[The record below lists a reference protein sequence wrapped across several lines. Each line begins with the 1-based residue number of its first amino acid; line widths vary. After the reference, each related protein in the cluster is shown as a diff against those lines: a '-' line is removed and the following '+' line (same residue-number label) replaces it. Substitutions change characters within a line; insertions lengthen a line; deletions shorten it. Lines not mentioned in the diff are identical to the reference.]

1 MYREVKARYNHVKSD
16 EFYNVIEALLE
27 EKILVRQKKSDFNVN
42 EKWSRQ
48 VLFWQKYTND
58 KNKALL
64 AQKIIEESSVLIIGG
79 GGTGTW
85 VSYYLAQLG
94 IKELSII
101 DYDKVEM
108 SNLNRQILFE
118 ESDCGKYK
126 SEVIKE
132 KILKVNKETKVNSI
146 IKKIKNKD
154 ELKEIIEYFDII
166 PNVIISCADEPNV
179 ATVADIIGEYSTGK
193 GIPHV
198 VAGGYNRHS
207 GVIGPTI
214 IPGKTACW
222 NCHRSHYKDDPKWLS
237 ARIVSNLKFK
247 VPSLGILSSL
257 IANIQ
262 TMEIIRILTN
272 IEKPNFI
279 NKISEI
285 KLSDLQLS
293 SIHFYKDPDCVWC
306 GGVR

>member
-1 MYREVKARYNHVKSD
+1 MEKIEFNPYQEIRIDKETMYAINLINDVVNTYNINAETAFLLECTDGTKDVYDLYREVKARYNHVKSD

-146 IKKIKNKD
+146 IKMNCKIKCDK
-154 ELKEIIEYFDII
+154 
-166 PNVIISCADEPNV
+166 
-179 ATVADIIGEYSTGK
+179 
-193 GIPHV
+193 
-198 VAGGYNRHS
+198 
-207 GVIGPTI
+207 
-214 IPGKTACW
+214 
-222 NCHRSHYKDDPKWLS
+222 
-237 ARIVSNLKFK
+237 
-247 VPSLGILSSL
+247 
-257 IANIQ
+257 
-262 TMEIIRILTN
+262 
-272 IEKPNFI
+272 
-279 NKISEI
+279 
-285 KLSDLQLS
+285 
-293 SIHFYKDPDCVWC
+293 
-306 GGVR
+306 